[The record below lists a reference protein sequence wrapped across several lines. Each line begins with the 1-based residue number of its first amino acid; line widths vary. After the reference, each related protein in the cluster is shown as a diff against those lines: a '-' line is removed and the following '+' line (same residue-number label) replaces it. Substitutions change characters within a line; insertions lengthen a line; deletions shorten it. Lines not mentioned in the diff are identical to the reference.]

1 MNNTDQNAPTVI
13 DTGQQTFSVEWAE
26 IDRLIPYERNAKTHS
41 KEQISNVAKSIGKYG
56 WKQPIVVDSD
66 YVIVIGHCR
75 YLAAKELALESV
87 PVVVARDLT
96 KEQSA
101 ELRIIDNKSNESP
114 WDNEMLAVELP
125 GIDLSL
131 FDFQFNLDDV
141 ALPVA
146 EPDEE
151 YIDDFFDRG
160 VQASEKPTV
169 YAIKLTFKSEEEV
182 QEALAVLLEMG
193 YSATRV

>member
-1 MNNTDQNAPTVI
+1 MKKEDKDTPNAI
-13 DTGQQTFSVEWAE
+13 DTGQQVLSVEWME

-41 KEQISNVAKSIGKYG
+41 KEQISNVAKSISKYG

-75 YLAAKELALESV
+75 YLAAKELALGSV

-131 FDFQFNLDDV
+131 FDFQFDLDSV
-141 ALPVA
+141 ALPIDDV
-146 EPDEE
+146 DEE
-151 YIDDFFDRG
+151 YIDDFFERG
-160 VQASEKPTV
+160 VQKQEKPTV
-169 YAIKLTFKSEEEV
+169 YAIKLSFKTEEEL
-182 QEALAVLLEMG
+182 QEAMNALLEMG
-193 YSATRV
+193 YTAVRV